1 MDSAM
6 GKLEGKISLIAGGTT
21 GMGAATARLFQAEG
35 ATVVVTGANP
45 QTANAASAA
54 MPGVE
59 VIVSDQRD
67 TGATKD
73 LIDNVTAKHGVID
86 VLFVNA
92 GVARFAPLEAVDEAF
107 FDEQF
112 DVNVRGA
119 YFLVKHAAPVMPNG
133 GAIILTASVSA
144 SLGGVG
150 MSVYSASK
158 AALRS
163 FGRTLAA
170 ELAPRNIRVN
180 TVSPGPIE
188 TPIFDKTGLSSE
200 QISDFR
206 EAIKVTVPLKRVGR
220 PEEVAAAVLFLAAD
234 ATFVTGE
241 ELIVGGGMGSV

>member
-1 MDSAM
+1 M
-6 GKLEGKISLIAGGTT
+6 GKLEGKIALITGGTT
-21 GMGAATARLFQAEG
+21 GIGAATARLFQAEG
-35 ATVVVTGANP
+35 ASVVVTGADFK
-45 QTANAASAA
+45 TAELAKHEL
-54 MPGVE
+54 PGIE
-59 VIVSDQRD
+59 VIVSNQAD
-67 TGATKD
+67 TGAAKE
-73 LIDNVTAKHGVID
+73 LIDHVTAKHGRID

-92 GVARFAPLEAVDEAF
+92 GIALFAPLEAVDEAS
-107 FDEQF
+107 FDVQF
-112 DVNVRGA
+112 NVNVRGA
-119 YFLVKHAAPVMPNG
+119 FFLLKYAAPAIVDG

-188 TPIFDKTGLSSE
+188 TPIFGKTGLTAE
-200 QISDFR
+200 QIDEFR
-206 EAIKVTVPLKRVGR
+206 EAVKITVPLKRVGK
-220 PEEVAAAVLFLAAD
+220 PEEVAVAVLFLATD

-241 ELIVGGGMGSV
+241 ELIVGGGQLSI